1 MNKAFTLIEL
11 LGVIVILSIIALIV
25 TPLISNIINAGK
37 ENLNEAQI
45 NSVQRSAK
53 NYVTENLYNIEKK
66 CDTYTPKT
74 GNNFECLLTL
84 KTLKNAGFLEDS
96 SVKNITNDSAYS
108 ENAKIKVTY
117 NSGKFTYTFPA

>member
-25 TPLISNIINAGK
+25 TPLISNTISNGK

-45 NSVQRSAK
+45 NSIKRSAK

-66 CDTYTPKT
+66 CDTYTQKT
-74 GNNFECLLTL
+74 ENNFECLLTL
-84 KTLKNAGFLEDS
+84 KTLKNAGFLEEGTIKDINED
-96 SVKNITNDSAYS
+96 KDYS
-108 ENAKIKVTY
+108 ESTNIKVIY
-117 NSGKFTYTFPA
+117 NNGKFTYTFPA